1 MHRKTIPGGKNDTF
15 QITWKPYYLNPDIN
29 SGSQDVLEVMNR
41 RMGPDRMAMIISRLK
56 HLGQQEGINFQFG
69 GKTGNTRDAHR
80 LIHLSSINSSS
91 QGGEGGSE
99 DRGTVHDRV
108 VEKLFSLYFEENKDI
123 RDVEVLKKVGIEAG
137 LNAAEVTKW
146 MESDLGGTTVD
157 EQATQARRQLH
168 VSGVPTFLIQDG
180 EYRLDGAQDA
190 QDFLEVFGK
199 VKGGET

>member
-1 MHRKTIPGGKNDTF
+1 M
-15 QITWKPYYLNPDIN
+15 
-29 SGSQDVLEVMNR
+29 MNR
-41 RMGPDRMAMIISRLK
+41 RMGPDRVAMAISRLK
-56 HLGQQEGINFQFG
+56 QLGQQEGINFRFG

-80 LIHLSSINSSS
+80 LIYLSSINSSS
-91 QGGEGGSE
+91 QGGEGGGE
-99 DRGTVHDRV
+99 DRGAVHDRV
-108 VEKLFSLYFEENKDI
+108 VEKLFSMYFEENKDI

-137 LNAAEVTKW
+137 LDAAEVTRW

-157 EQATQARRQLH
+157 EQATQARCQLH